1 MIEAYAFLAAFTLQI
16 FTMSVL
22 CPAWLI
28 RYLRKQ
34 ASRIPADR
42 VAALHPGVDL
52 SKTVARFLTRYR
64 LANTA
69 VAVLGL
75 VVMGWFYGYLQRPDW
90 DDGPVE
96 TAATFYFMAQ
106 ALPLGVLALMGF
118 RHRKTLRNL
127 LGGKRT
133 AVLQRRGLFDFVSP
147 VSVSLAALS
156 YFLFVAYVIY
166 LEQDPFPGFQGPI
179 TIGGVTFLY
188 AMNAFCIYKQLYGRN
203 SSPFESHAGRMQMIG
218 LTVSALVFS
227 SILCVAF
234 LSLNFTLVRLDLQRW
249 EPFAQSIFFGVCA
262 ILSFK
267 GFIAPP
273 RRPDADVLG
282 ESRTI

>member
-1 MIEAYAFLAAFTLQI
+1 MIEAYSFLAAFTLQI
-16 FTMSVL
+16 LTMSVL

-28 RYLRKQ
+28 RYLRAQ
-34 ASRIPADR
+34 TSRIPAER
-42 VAALHPGVDL
+42 LAELHPGVDFG
-52 SKTVARFLTRYR
+52 KTVERFLARYR
-64 LANTA
+64 MANTA

-75 VVMGWFYGYLQRPDW
+75 LLMSWLFSYLQRPDW

-96 TAATFYFMAQ
+96 AAATFYFMAQ
-106 ALPLGVLALMGF
+106 AMPMGLLALMGF
-118 RHRKTLRNL
+118 RHRETLRNL

-133 AVLQRRGLFDFVSP
+133 AVLQRRRLFDFVSP
-147 VSVSLAALS
+147 VSVSIAVLS

-166 LEQDPFPGFQGPI
+166 LERDPFPGFQGHI

-188 AMNAFCIYKQLYGRN
+188 AMNAFGIYKQLYGRS
-203 SSPFESHAGRMQMIG
+203 SSPFESHAGRMHMIG

-234 LSLNFTLVRLDLQRW
+234 LSLNFTLVTLDLQRW
-249 EPFAQSIFFGVCA
+249 EPFAQSIFFVVCSV
-262 ILSFK
+262 LSFK

-273 RRPDADVLG
+273 RRPDATVFG
-282 ESRTI
+282 ESPAT